1 LTGIGPLLGQDP
13 VGQGVI
19 LRDVALRK
27 PVHALLED
35 HDGFIWIGAND
46 GLFRYDGF
54 ETDPVGYTREGPD
67 QLKTFPVFF
76 LLEDSLNN
84 LWAAGTNGLFLFSP
98 DRTRSVRIDPSV
110 LGDEHL
116 SNLTRIREIAGR
128 IWVFTGST
136 RIACFRPPLAFDSP
150 PKADQVLDY
159 NFNWIDGR
167 AYVDNR
173 ILLESVDRS
182 RYMVITQEGQRM
194 AAGLSEKP
202 NTTYFLHSPGNQ
214 VLAMAS
220 PDLYRVDPETM
231 AFTLERS
238 FQQELLKPTPCWLE
252 NSRQEPDRIWIGSSL
267 GHLFRYSLRTR
278 RYQDFST
285 FLAARLYEG
294 RFFGINTLMEDRHGG
309 LWIGTNQ
316 GLAYLRTPNQQ
327 TFQALPR
334 PGNNASALNFSTR
347 GLFRLRDGSL
357 FVSSYAGLYRY
368 TTDGRIR
375 EYRVWND
382 VENHAVIPL
391 AYDFLQERNRIWMAS
406 EGNGILYYDMAT
418 DSVYRVVPSSVY
430 AGSDNAEFR
439 NTQWCF
445 RVFRDKAGVRWA
457 GTNQGLFHMDNQGEL
472 WRPEELQDAGTELRK
487 IYDLLETPD
496 STLWIG
502 AGTGLY
508 SVSADRKTL
517 TPYPFPA
524 DRRMSV
530 TCLHADMRGN
540 LWLGTRDNGLWT
552 YSPSSGEFNQFD
564 ISRGLPDNTI
574 CAIRE
579 TPDGALWVSTNSGL
593 TRLDMRLMQCS
604 NFFAED
610 GLPDNEFNHGS
621 SLQDVSG
628 RLYFGGVGGVVF
640 FDPATTLEHG
650 AAPALR
656 ISKIVSHD
664 GNAGR
669 SVVTLYNSDHRPSL
683 RLGAADKYF
692 TIYYSTNAPTP
703 NSRESFAYK
712 LVGLHDEWQSNGD
725 RNSIQFTGLSA
736 GQHTLQIR
744 SLNHPLG
751 AQDDIIEIPVFIAR
765 PFYLRWWAFPIYA
778 ILLSL
783 AGFLFMRSAFRRKHM
798 ERQLLLETEHKTRL
812 EEINRSKSTFFT
824 NITHE
829 FKTPLTLIHGPAEEI
844 ARQATDPQIIRQ
856 ADLISRNAKSILGL
870 VNQLLDLGKLEANLD
885 EPKYY
890 RLDLVQQVR
899 HWMEKFQPL
908 ARQKE
913 IRLGFECDQPS
924 LYSDFDPVKLETVVN
939 NLLSNAVKFTPENG
953 RVKCTVRMAEGK
965 TDQVQILVEDTGP
978 GIPAE
983 EQGLV
988 FDRFY
993 QGANSVSG
1001 GTGIGLSFV
1010 REMVRVHGG
1019 QVGLVSTPGEGTRFT
1034 VTLPMFQAGSIHAS
1048 PFPGAPALEEETVDA
1063 GREGMEPGHD
1073 SRPVV
1078 LVVEDNPDVAMLVM
1092 DVLGGEH
1099 TMLHALNGRDGH
1111 TEAVRQVP
1119 DLIITDVM
1127 MPVMDGYTMTHL
1139 LRQDVHTAHIP
1150 VIMLTARDGE
1160 ASRIEGRAHGAD
1172 VYLEKPFSVRELQ
1185 LVVRNLLLLKKRLAE
1200 QAAGQVRE
1208 DVTGIVFATEADNTF
1223 YQQFLAIIEENLSE
1237 SDLSVEDFTSRLGIS
1252 RTQLHR
1258 KLKALTGHSVNQLVR
1273 NMRLQRALALLQH
1286 SGQSIAEVGYAVG
1299 FSSPSYFTERFR
1311 EHYGY
1316 PPSEA
1321 VRPGAGR

>member
-1 LTGIGPLLGQDP
+1 MILLVVCLLPMQWMATLPAQDP

-19 LRDVALRK
+19 LRDVPLRK

-54 ETDPVGYTREGPD
+54 ETDPVEYTREGPD

-76 LLEDSLNN
+76 LFEDSLRN
-84 LWAAGTNGLFLFSP
+84 LWVAGTNGIFVFSP
-98 DRTRSVRIDPSV
+98 DRTRAARIGPSV
-110 LGDEHL
+110 LGEEHL
-116 SNLTRIREIAGR
+116 SSLTRIREIAGR
-128 IWVFTGST
+128 IWVFTGSS
-136 RIACFRPPLAFDSP
+136 RIGCFRHPKAFDVP
-150 PKADQVLDY
+150 PKADQVLDF

-167 AYVDNR
+167 EYAPGR
-173 ILLESVDRS
+173 IVLESVDRS
-182 RYMVITQEGQRM
+182 RFLQITAQGQPLSS
-194 AAGLSEKP
+194 GFSEKP
-202 NTTYFLHSPGNQ
+202 NSTYFLHTPGNQ
-214 VLAMAS
+214 LLAMAS
-220 PDLYRVDPETM
+220 PDLYRVDPTSM
-231 AFTLERS
+231 DFTLERS

-278 RYQDFST
+278 RYQDFSA

-334 PGNNASALNFSTR
+334 PGNNASALSFSTR
-347 GLFRLRDGSL
+347 GLFRMRDGSL

-368 TTDGRIR
+368 SPDGRIR

-382 VENHAVIPL
+382 VENHSVIPL
-391 AYDFLQERNRIWMAS
+391 AYNFLQESHRIWMAS

-418 DSVYRVVPSSVY
+418 DSVYRVVSSSIY
-430 AGSDNAEFR
+430 AGSGNAEFR

-445 RVFRDKAGVRWA
+445 QLYRDLAGIRWV
-457 GTNQGLFHMDNQGEL
+457 GTNQGIFQMDARGAL
-472 WRPEELQDAGTELRK
+472 WRPEELKEAGPEMRK
-487 IYDLLETPD
+487 VFDLLETPD

-502 AGTGLY
+502 ASTGLY
-508 SVSADRKTL
+508 SVSADRKAL
-517 TPYPFPA
+517 ARYPFPA

-530 TCLHADMRGN
+530 TCLHADSRGN
-540 LWLGTRDNGLWT
+540 LWLGTRDNGLWIF
-552 YSPSSGEFNQFD
+552 SPASGEFNQFD

-574 CAIRE
+574 CAIRG
-579 TPDGALWVSTNSGL
+579 TPDGALWISTNSGL
-593 TRLDMRLMQCS
+593 SRLDVRLMQCA
-604 NFFAED
+604 NFFTED

-640 FDPATTLEHG
+640 FDPATTIEHG
-650 AAPALR
+650 DAPALR
-656 ISKIVSHD
+656 ISKVVAHD
-664 GNAGR
+664 GDAGR
-669 SVVTLYNSDHRPSL
+669 SVVSLYNSDHRPSL
-683 RLGAADKYF
+683 RLGAADEYF

-703 NSRESFAYK
+703 HSRESFAYK

-736 GQHTLQIR
+736 GHHTLQIR

-751 AQDDIIEIPVFIAR
+751 AQDDIIEVPVFIAR
-765 PFYLRWWAFPIYA
+765 PVYLRWWAFPIYA
-778 ILLSL
+778 LVLGL

-798 ERQLLLETEHKTRL
+798 ERQLMLETEHKTRL

-844 ARQATDPQIIRQ
+844 SRQATDPQIRRQ

-890 RLDLVQQVR
+890 RLDLVERVR
-899 HWMEKFQPL
+899 HWMEKFYPL

-913 IRLGFECDQPS
+913 IRLGFECDQPT
-924 LYSDFDPVKLETVVN
+924 LYADFDPVKLETVVN

-953 RVKCTVRMAEGK
+953 RVKCTVRMASGRS
-965 TDQVQILVEDTGP
+965 DQVQILVADSGP
-978 GIPAE
+978 GIPLE

-993 QGANSVSG
+993 QGANSVTG

-1019 QVGLVSTPGEGTRFT
+1019 QVGLESTPGAGTRFT
-1034 VTLPMFQAGSIHAS
+1034 VTLPMFQAGSTDAPS
-1048 PFPGAPALEEETVDA
+1048 PAAATAREPETTAA
-1063 GREGMEPGHD
+1063 GIEAMGSGTD
-1073 SRPVV
+1073 STPVV
-1078 LVVEDNPDVAMLVM
+1078 LVVEDNPDVAMLVI

-1111 TEAVRQVP
+1111 AEAIRQVP

-1139 LRQDVHTAHIP
+1139 LRQDIHTAHLAVNGVAEVTYLLRIGD
-1150 VIMLTARDGE
+1150 VHHLRIDQVSMLFQLSADRTQPSSTDVCQRQPRAPARKRQGDLP
-1160 ASRIEGRAHGAD
+1160 ADAAGRARHHDHLAGE
-1172 VYLEKPFSVRELQ
+1172 VH
-1185 LVVRNLLLLKKRLAE
+1185 LVS
-1200 QAAGQVRE
+1200 
-1208 DVTGIVFATEADNTF
+1208 F
-1223 YQQFLAIIEENLSE
+1223 
-1237 SDLSVEDFTSRLGIS
+1237 
-1252 RTQLHR
+1252 
-1258 KLKALTGHSVNQLVR
+1258 
-1273 NMRLQRALALLQH
+1273 RAV
-1286 SGQSIAEVGYAVG
+1286 SGRA
-1299 FSSPSYFTERFR
+1299 
-1311 EHYGY
+1311 
-1316 PPSEA
+1316 
-1321 VRPGAGR
+1321 